1 MVELIS
7 DLFISNNFSNWNDF
21 RFRDKF
27 DLVFKNQYE
36 AYLIKIYDHV
46 PSINEIMEA
55 QQYIYEYI
63 VRLPN
68 ENALKYNTN
77 LIICHAFDKTPEA
90 LILESDKYT
99 CRKYFLNTSS
109 EATLKQDFKLL
120 PFVDLSNAIN
130 NGNVVNLETILIENL
145 GTELYS
151 KLISE
156 ESNFDSI

>member
-7 DLFISNNFSNWNDF
+7 GLFLNNNFTNWNDF
-21 RFRDKF
+21 KFRDKF
-27 DLVFKNQYE
+27 DLAFKNEYE

-46 PSINEIMEA
+46 PSINEIMET

-68 ENALKYNTN
+68 DNALKYSIN
-77 LIICHAFDKTPEA
+77 LLICHAFDKTPEA

-130 NGNVVNLETILIENL
+130 NGSVDSLETILKENL
-145 GTELYS
+145 GTELFS
-151 KLISE
+151 KLTSE
-156 ESNFDSI
+156 DTNFDSI